1 MNSSPARRRDP
12 LSTALDI
19 LSRRDHSEAELV
31 RKLRTRGID
40 AGEIERVVARLREFG
55 YLDDRR
61 VACRLV
67 ESALAQ
73 GKMVGARLQGE
84 LRRRGIP
91 PELAEEALALSAAD
105 CDERALVGDLLTR
118 KFPGFDPLTADPR
131 EKRRVVGWFQRRGF
145 GLGAILEALRGPAEE

>member
-1 MNSSPARRRDP
+1 MHSRPERRRDP

-19 LSRRDHSEAELV
+19 LSRRDHSEAELA
-31 RKLRTRGID
+31 RKLRARGVD
-40 AGEIERVVARLREFG
+40 AGEIDRIVARLREFG

-61 VACRLV
+61 VACRLA

-73 GKMVGARLQGE
+73 GKMVGARLRVE

-91 PELAEEALALSAAD
+91 PELAEEALAQAAAG
-105 CDERALVGDLLTR
+105 CDERALVGDLLAR
-118 KFPGFDPLTADPR
+118 KFPGFDPAVADPR

-145 GLGAILEALRGPAEE
+145 GLSAILEALRCPVDE

>member
-1 MNSSPARRRDP
+1 MHSRPERRRDP

-19 LSRRDHSEAELV
+19 LSRRDHSEAELA

-40 AGEIERVVARLREFG
+40 AGEIDRIVARLREFG

-61 VACRLV
+61 VACRLA

-73 GKMVGARLQGE
+73 GKMVGARLRVE

-91 PELAEEALALSAAD
+91 PDLAEEALAQTAG
-105 CDERALVGDLLTR
+105 CDERAMVGDLLAR
-118 KFPGFDPLTADPR
+118 KFPGFDPAAADPR

-145 GLGAILEALRGPAEE
+145 GLSAILEALRCPVDE

>member
-1 MNSSPARRRDP
+1 MHSRQERRRDP

-31 RKLRTRGID
+31 RKLRARGID
-40 AGEIERVVARLREFG
+40 AGEIDRIVARLREFG

-61 VACRLV
+61 LACRLA

-73 GKMVGARLQGE
+73 GKMVGARLRAE

-91 PELAEEALALSAAD
+91 SALAEEALVQTATG
-105 CDERALVGDLLTR
+105 CDERAMVGDLLAR
-118 KFPGFDPLTADPR
+118 KFPGFDPAATDPR
-131 EKRRVVGWFQRRGF
+131 QKQRVVGWFQRRGF
-145 GLGAILEALRGPAEE
+145 GLSAILEALRCPVDE